1 VDDVTLSAAAAA
13 AFLLAADP
21 VAAPDLIDAPA
32 VRGSLGGS
40 FFLERFPAALSFPG
54 HDGDLLSYISM

>member
-1 VDDVTLSAAAAA
+1 MDDVTLSAAAAP

-21 VAAPDLIDAPA
+21 VAVFDLIDAPA
-32 VRGSLGGS
+32 VGRPLGGS

-54 HDGDLLSYISM
+54 HDGTLLS